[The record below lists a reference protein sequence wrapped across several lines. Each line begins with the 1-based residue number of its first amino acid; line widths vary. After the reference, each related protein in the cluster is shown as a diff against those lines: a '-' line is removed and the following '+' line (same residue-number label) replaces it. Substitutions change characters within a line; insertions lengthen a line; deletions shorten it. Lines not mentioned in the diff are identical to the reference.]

1 MLHKTFRNLQ
11 RSKIKLNA
19 KMYLKCIK
27 TYLLRLQKRKKLKK
41 KKSLK
46 FYFNSNIS
54 QHPSNSS
61 IQNITPKSLF
71 NVTKFKIN

>member
-41 KKSLK
+41 KK
-46 FYFNSNIS
+46 
-54 QHPSNSS
+54 
-61 IQNITPKSLF
+61 
-71 NVTKFKIN
+71 FKILLQLQHLSTPLK